1 MAEKDTSKAAGA
13 PAPSKPVTA
22 AAEPPKA
29 VHIGGESFLDRI
41 RPHIKQIL
49 ITCLVVAVIASVIA
63 VVHWFGERK
72 QVAATEKLQRVLE
85 VAQQPIR
92 GKDEKPDPKKP
103 SFAETKERAAAVLD
117 AIAKQGTETAG
128 AAFRGGQL
136 LDTGKPDEAI
146 TEYKKGV
153 ADKTIEGVLC
163 REGLGLAL
171 EAKATAEKDPAV
183 RQKGLEE
190 ALDAFTTMQPD
201 EAGLRHVYALYHQ
214 ARLQALLGKRSEA
227 KALFEK
233 AKTANT
239 GADHEIADREI
250 ADLIEKRLAALGA
263 S

>member
-29 VHIGGESFLDRI
+29 VHIGGESFLDRV

-63 VVHWFGERK
+63 IVHWFGERK
-72 QVAATEKLQRVLE
+72 QIAATEKLERVLE

-117 AIAKQGTETAG
+117 AIAKQGTEAAG

-190 ALDAFTTMQPD
+190 ALFAFTTMQPD
-201 EAGLRHVYALYHQ
+201 EAGPRHVYALYHQ

-239 GADHEIADREI
+239 DADHEI

>member
-13 PAPSKPVTA
+13 SAPSKPVTA

-29 VHIGGESFLDRI
+29 VHVGGESFLDRI
-41 RPHIKQIL
+41 RPYIKQIV
-49 ITCLVVAVIASVIA
+49 IGCLVVAVIASVIA
-63 VVHWFGERK
+63 IVHWFGERK
-72 QVAATEKLQRVLE
+72 QIAATEKLQRVLE

-103 SFAETKERAAAVLD
+103 SFADTKERGAAVLD
-117 AIAKQGTETAG
+117 AIAKQGTETPG

-136 LDTGKPDEAI
+136 LDAGKTDEAI

-171 EAKATAEKDPAV
+171 EAKATAEKDPAA

-190 ALDAFTTMQPD
+190 ALAAFTTMQPD
-201 EAGLRHVYALYHQ
+201 EAGPRHVYALYHQ

-239 GADHEIADREI
+239 DADHEI

>member
-1 MAEKDTSKAAGA
+1 MAENDTSKAAGA

-41 RPHIKQIL
+41 RPHIKQIV
-49 ITCLVVAVIASVIA
+49 IGCLVVAAIASVIA
-63 VVHWFGERK
+63 IVHWFGERK
-72 QVAATEKLQRVLE
+72 QIAATEKLARVLE
-85 VAQQPIR
+85 PAQQPTR
-92 GKDEKPDPKKP
+92 GKDDKPDPKKP
-103 SFAETKERAAAVLD
+103 SFADSKERAAAVLD

-136 LDTGKPDEAI
+136 LDAGKADEAI

-171 EAKATAEKDPAV
+171 EAKATAEKDPAA
-183 RQKGLEE
+183 RQKGLED
-190 ALDAFTTMQPD
+190 ALAAFTTMQPD
-201 EAGLRHVYALYHQ
+201 EAGPRRSYALYHQ
-214 ARLQALLGKRSEA
+214 ARLQALLGKRAEA

-239 GADHEIADREI
+239 DADHEI